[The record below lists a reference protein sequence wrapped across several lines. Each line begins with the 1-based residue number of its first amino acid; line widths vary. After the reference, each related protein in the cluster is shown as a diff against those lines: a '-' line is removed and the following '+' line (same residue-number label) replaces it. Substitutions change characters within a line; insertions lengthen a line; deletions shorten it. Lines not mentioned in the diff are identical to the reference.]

1 MVERPTYLNRLKTLK
16 NQDLI
21 KVITGIRRCGKSTLL
36 KSFQNILIEDG
47 VSADHIIDVNF
58 EERENQDFTS
68 WKDIYD
74 KIVIKIKDT
83 DNYYIFLDEI
93 QSVPQFEKLI
103 DSLYVKKNID
113 LYVTGSNAYLL
124 SSELATLL
132 SGRYVSINLHPFSFK
147 EYADVFAEE
156 HSYDRLFR
164 QYINSSCFPEAAILS
179 KTSPEN
185 VNSYLKSLY
194 ETVVVKDIIK
204 RYNLRKYNSLQNI
217 INYLFDSVGISISDS
232 L

>member
-36 KSFQNILIEDG
+36 KSFQNILIKEG

-147 EYADVFAEE
+147 EYAM
-156 HSYDRLFR
+156 
-164 QYINSSCFPEAAILS
+164 
-179 KTSPEN
+179 
-185 VNSYLKSLY
+185 
-194 ETVVVKDIIK
+194 
-204 RYNLRKYNSLQNI
+204 
-217 INYLFDSVGISISDS
+217 
-232 L
+232 